1 MELSKSIGSTKIS
14 PPRFI
19 NPGEQLLC
27 VLLYF
32 MLLFSLSA
40 CNSKNDELIRA
51 AENGDEQTVAKLLKN
66 GANVDAGDSRGYGA
80 LYFSAY
86 RGHKGIVLMLIEK
99 GANVNIKG
107 NTGYTPLHAAAMG
120 GNSEIAELLLDHG
133 AEVNVLSNHQITPLR
148 EARGNEVA
156 ELLRS
161 RGGK

>member
-1 MELSKSIGSTKIS
+1 MLSD
-14 PPRFI
+14 
-19 NPGEQLLC
+19 L
-27 VLLYF
+27 
-32 MLLFSLSA
+32 
-40 CNSKNDELIRA
+40 
-51 AENGDEQTVAKLLKN
+51 
-66 GANVDAGDSRGYGA
+66 
-80 LYFSAY
+80 
-86 RGHKGIVLMLIEK
+86 GHKGIVLMLIEK